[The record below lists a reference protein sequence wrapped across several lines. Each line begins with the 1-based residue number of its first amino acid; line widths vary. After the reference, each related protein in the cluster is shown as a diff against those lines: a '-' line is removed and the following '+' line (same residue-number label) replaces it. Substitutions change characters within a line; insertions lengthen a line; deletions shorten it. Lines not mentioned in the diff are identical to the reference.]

1 MICPNCKREAGEGY
15 RFCQYCGHSVN
26 NAEPNS
32 YNSAGNMNQKQN
44 VQGPRKKTNSALIA
58 LIILGA
64 GVLFSAAI
72 IFIGYNVI
80 KGRSLQERAEG
91 KIISTEEEETLKKKK
106 KKNKKET
113 TEEEASVQES
123 SEETQAEST
132 LESSAYEETTMAATP
147 VYTTLYV
154 VNCKQSISLRSAPST
169 QATAIRQIPL
179 GSAVSFIQNSTDG
192 FYQVSYMGDTGYAL
206 ASFLSENPS
215 NSYTPPQTYSYSYN
229 NHNYDYY
236 DGGWYGYVV
245 DCKESITLRESPS
258 TSAREI
264 MQIPL
269 HSVIWVNNYVGSDFL
284 YVSYDGYRG
293 YVLARYVEEY

>member
-15 RFCQYCGHSVN
+15 RFCQYCGRAINNNQEHSDN
-26 NAEPNS
+26 YPRNINQAPKNQGSGKKPNS
-32 YNSAGNMNQKQN
+32 
-44 VQGPRKKTNSALIA
+44 VLIA
-58 LIILGA
+58 LLILAA

-91 KIISTEEEETLKKKK
+91 KIISTEEEEETLKKKK
-106 KKNKKET
+106 KKDKKET

-123 SEETQAEST
+123 SEETEAEST
-132 LESSAYEETTMAATP
+132 LESPAYEETTMAATP
-147 VYTTLYV
+147 VYITLYV

-215 NSYTPPQTYSYSYN
+215 NSYRPPQTYSYN
-229 NHNYDYY
+229 NYNYDYD

-245 DCKESITLRESPS
+245 ECKESITLRESPS